1 MTDDPYDNDPLQDH
15 FDDDAYAAGGDGSQ
29 PPAEHA
35 APARRVVY
43 CNNCGC
49 ELHGLSI
56 GQPCT
61 NCQVPV
67 GSASNSLKT
76 SGMAITSMI
85 LGICSIP
92 VCMCYGIPSI
102 ILGVIGLVFASL
114 AGKDIRSGGFSD
126 SSKGMTTA
134 GKICSWVGIGL
145 GVAYI
150 LFIVVIIIIAESNP

>member
-1 MTDDPYDNDPLQDH
+1 MSTQPAAFVGAGGGVGSGAADLG
-15 FDDDAYAAGGDGSQ
+15 AGAAAG
-29 PPAEHA
+29 ET
-35 APARRVVY
+35 VLL
-43 CNNCGC
+43 